1 MEMFLLLHFLYVAH
15 AVFVFLFTEK
25 WLGWIMAKCYTGPPR
40 KPGFNLSCKIWKSY
54 VGVWV
59 SPPVAAP
66 TYTVPAAL
74 VPGDRIYNNFGVGL
88 TIFILVDK
96 GVDVHWARQG
106 LGAGVDYIECP
117 AGSLMYYRVLQVD
130 SVGRGYTN
138 EYLQIHADHWPP
150 FPDPL
155 P

>member
-1 MEMFLLLHFLYVAH
+1 MHETYLHARYALHAAIIYLLATKLSGF
-15 AVFVFLFTEK
+15 
-25 WLGWIMAKCYTGPPR
+25 IMAQCFTGPPK
-40 KPGFNLSCKIWKSY
+40 KPGLNLSCNIWTSF

-66 TYTVPAAL
+66 TYTKPCAL
-74 VPGDRIYNNFGVGL
+74 VQGERVYNNFGVGL
-88 TIFILVDK
+88 TSFILVDK

-117 AGSLMYYRVLQVD
+117 AGSLMYYRILQVE
-130 SVGRGYTN
+130 SVGRGYPN
-138 EYLQIHADHWPP
+138 EYLQVHCDHWPP